1 VASLKTSPNPTFSVA
16 EAYDSCARLAHSH
29 YENFTIA
36 SWLLPRNKRPH
47 FYALYA
53 FCRTTDDLGDEATGN
68 RLHLL
73 DQWETDLRRCFES
86 RPIHPTL
93 IALQHSIQTFDIPP
107 DPFLK
112 LIQANRMDQSTQLYP
127 TYQDLLYYCEHSAN
141 PVGHMVLYICGYRDK
156 ERQRLSDATC
166 TALQLTNFW
175 QDVRRDYD
183 MGRIY
188 IPLEDMEQFGY
199 TEAML
204 DRGEINDSFRE
215 LMCFEIDRA
224 QHLFWEGL
232 KLVQTLKGRVKLD
245 VALFSKGGMSVLE
258 AIRNQDYDVLHNR
271 PTLSN
276 TRRFWITAATA
287 VRLMMGLPIR

>member
-1 VASLKTSPNPTFSVA
+1 MASLKIDPTSTISVA
-16 EAYDSCARLAHSH
+16 EAYAGCARLAQSH
-29 YENFTIA
+29 YENFTVA

-47 FYALYA
+47 FYAVYA
-53 FCRTTDDLGDEATGN
+53 FCRTTDDLGDEAPGN

-73 DQWETDLRRCFES
+73 DKWETDLRRCYES

-93 IALQHSIQTFDIPP
+93 VALQQTIQPFDIPP

-112 LIQANRMDQSTQLYP
+112 LIQANRMDQSTKQHP

-141 PVGHMVLYICGYRDK
+141 PVGHMVLYVCGYRDA

-188 IPLEDMEQFGY
+188 IPLEDMKQSGY

-204 DRGEINDSFRE
+204 ARGEVNDALRT
-215 LMCFEIDRA
+215 LMHLEIDRT

-232 KLVQTLKGRVKLD
+232 KLVKTLKGRLKLD

-258 AIRNQDYDVLHNR
+258 AIRRQDYDVLYKR
-271 PTLSN
+271 PTLSK
-276 TRRFWITAATA
+276 TRRSWITAATA
-287 VRLMMGLPIR
+287 IRLMMGLPVR